1 MVSAPTIS
9 ARPDTRIFA
18 RWRFLS
24 AIRRPA
30 RSSAGST
37 GGPNSGSST
46 SLVISAR
53 GFAPR
58 PDRQPRI
65 GDGRRRGQT
74 TRLQPDRADDA
85 QRRGARVLPEAGLR
99 HRRDDRLR
107 PARSHALLHD
117 EAAGAA
123 ARLIEFPFQQKR
135 GEIRDGHAEHRC
147 TAGTRPASPGRSFS
161 LKLRGGETAGSIMM
175 FEETV
180 PAGTKS
186 TFHLHRDSD
195 ELAYVL
201 GGEITFMI
209 GGEVTVGGPG
219 ACAFMPRGVP
229 HAWKST
235 GAETGR
241 VLFLYTP
248 AK

>member
-1 MVSAPTIS
+1 M
-9 ARPDTRIFA
+9 DT
-18 RWRFLS
+18 
-24 AIRRPA
+24 
-30 RSSAGST
+30 
-37 GGPNSGSST
+37 PNI
-46 SLVISAR
+46 VV
-53 GFAPR
+53 P
-58 PDRQPRI
+58 P
-65 GDGRRRGQT
+65 GQ
-74 TRLQPDRADDA
+74 D
-85 QRRGARVLPEAGLR
+85 
-99 HRRDDRLR
+99 
-107 PARSHALLHD
+107 
-117 EAAGAA
+117 
-123 ARLIEFPFQQKR
+123 
-135 GEIRDGHAEHRC
+135 
-147 TAGTRPASPGRSFS
+147 PASPGRSFS

-248 AK
+248 AKAGGLIEEQQRTGRGFASMNERELADMLQRHGWELLGPSPL